1 MDVILSEKLRA
12 KFGIP
17 RDVGCFVQSVGR
29 SNCLLSD
36 NCTVVF
42 YFILL
47 DEVPEILKALE
58 AAGRRRTLFV
68 WIRFSTERRKTLELS
83 MENVWKWK
91 CSVQLFD
98 YFGQFIFSD
107 LFYFIFHLW
116 VPCLFQ
122 NLWKR
127 LKESGRKTI
136 ELFITSVL
144 DKNVDIASQIRP
156 IYSAYL
162 KSYFEDVA
170 FFVCQ
175 IESLYH
181 QIKQS
186 LNIF

>member
-1 MDVILSEKLRA
+1 MKFQRFWRLLKLLDGDGHFLCEFDSQRNEEK
-12 KFGIP
+12 
-17 RDVGCFVQSVGR
+17 R
-29 SNCLLSD
+29 SNYQWKMCE
-36 NCTVVF
+36 N
-42 YFILL
+42 
-47 DEVPEILKALE
+47 
-58 AAGRRRTLFV
+58 
-68 WIRFSTERRKTLELS
+68 
-83 MENVWKWK
+83 ENVPFN
-91 CSVQLFD
+91 CLTISGNSF
-98 YFGQFIFSD
+98 FSD

-144 DKNVDIASQIRP
+144 DKNVDIASQIRS